1 MAHLTSRHS
10 LTIPLSNSA
19 PTQDDVFN
27 HLYAIQGP
35 TDVKFNIDNIDLGS
49 LGASSFVFDYG
60 DGSAKAVINPTFS
73 NGLPVNLPVSAVEHT
88 YYQTA
93 TTASEITA
101 TATIRYYSNSGNK
114 PLSATHNIVIKQ
126 TAQNMIEKN
135 FEIINNQLF
144 TVAGS
149 AIPMFNL
156 ESDENTLYP
165 SAYTEIDAPI
175 IFDDNIYINTN
186 PETNINLSDTYLY
199 RTVITLGNDIS
210 TVGLSALS
218 GSGFTLQGKSGKL
231 YTVTFGVSGD
241 DLRYTYTQDT
251 TSILLSGDI
260 IAAPTLQELQNIIID
275 LFTDNNLLGTEFSAI
290 SAVNNDT
297 ISFFQSN
304 LLPPEA
310 TINTYTTTTSATS
323 STNGFTAFTFTDET
337 YSYLV
342 NAHGDAGLTGLSA
355 VNRLKSDPTALLIRA
370 L

>member
-1 MAHLTSRHS
+1 M
-10 LTIPLSNSA
+10 
-19 PTQDDVFN
+19 
-27 HLYAIQGP
+27 
-35 TDVKFNIDNIDLGS
+35 
-49 LGASSFVFDYG
+49 
-60 DGSAKAVINPTFS
+60 
-73 NGLPVNLPVSAVEHT
+73 
-88 YYQTA
+88 
-93 TTASEITA
+93 
-101 TATIRYYSNSGNK
+101 
-114 PLSATHNIVIKQ
+114 
-126 TAQNMIEKN
+126 
-135 FEIINNQLF
+135 
-144 TVAGS
+144 
-149 AIPMFNL
+149 
-156 ESDENTLYP
+156 
-165 SAYTEIDAPI
+165 
-175 IFDDNIYINTN
+175 
-186 PETNINLSDTYLY
+186 
-199 RTVITLGNDIS
+199 ITLGNDIS

-260 IAAPTLQELQNIIID
+260 ITAPTLQELQNIIIN
-275 LFTDNNLLGTEFSAI
+275 LFTDNNLIGTEFSAI
-290 SAVNNDT
+290 SAVNNNT

-342 NAHGDAGLTGLSA
+342 NAYGDAGLTGLSA